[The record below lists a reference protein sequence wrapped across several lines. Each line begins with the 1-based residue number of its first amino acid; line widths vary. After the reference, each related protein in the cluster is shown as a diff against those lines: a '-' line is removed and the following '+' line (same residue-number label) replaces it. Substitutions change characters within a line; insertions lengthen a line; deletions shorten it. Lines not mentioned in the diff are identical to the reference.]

1 MEKMLPEEYAEPA
14 VRGSASA
21 RSLRT
26 GTYLVLALVVTGA
39 AWLRFNS
46 QIAAVM
52 PGLAASSGVLSA
64 EAVVPAGLVD
74 LAILPS
80 GEARAAVAG
89 MGLQGGDAA
98 LMLKALREGRL
109 RLVRMPL
116 VDVSTLDH
124 ATGGPP
130 AHDVIL
136 STGGYAVTVHLTR
149 APVSLALPITAVGE
163 VTFRTAGPD
172 PVGIGALS
180 LSGPVRLPDLA
191 PGQVLSV
198 GVVVQ

>member
-1 MEKMLPEEYAEPA
+1 MEKMLPDETAEPL
-14 VRGSASA
+14 VRGSAGA
-21 RSLRT
+21 TALRT
-26 GTYLVLALVVTGA
+26 GTYLVLALAVSGG

-46 QIAAVM
+46 QIAALM

-64 EAVVPAGLVD
+64 EAAVPAGLVD
-74 LAILPS
+74 LAVLPA
-80 GEARAAVAG
+80 GEARAAIAG
-89 MGLQGGDAA
+89 LGLQGGDAA
-98 LMLKALREGRL
+98 LMLHALRDGRL

-116 VDVSTLDH
+116 VDVSTPDR
-124 ATGGPP
+124 ATGGSP

-149 APVSLALPITAVGE
+149 TPLSLALPVTSVGE
-163 VTFRTAGPD
+163 VVFRTAGPD
-172 PVGIGALS
+172 TVGIGALS

-198 GVVVQ
+198 GVVAQ